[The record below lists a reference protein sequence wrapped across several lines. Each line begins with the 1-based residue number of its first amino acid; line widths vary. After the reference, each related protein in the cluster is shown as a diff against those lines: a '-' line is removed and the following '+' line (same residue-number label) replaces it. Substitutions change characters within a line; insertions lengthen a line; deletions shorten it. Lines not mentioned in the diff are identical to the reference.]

1 MCPSVCLI
9 VHLSAWAFTNS
20 LAQKLSR
27 NFSFYGF
34 AAGQNGFTSTRI
46 LTPKQSIILTKT
58 LTLTRALNN
67 RIHVLLAW
75 HVTKTIFLP
84 ITLQGSIL
92 SYVMWGDSESA
103 SKITPNIWHFSDG
116 HLKKIKSKQ

>member
-1 MCPSVCLI
+1 MCPSVSLI

-84 ITLQGSIL
+84 ITLQGSIFIL
-92 SYVMWGDSESA
+92 RHGGWFGISVQKYTD
-103 SKITPNIWHFSDG
+103 HFHTLRAFSQEF
-116 HLKKIKSKQ
+116 S